1 MQAREIRTW
10 TDAELRKQLDDACRE
25 LFNLRQD
32 WYMGRLE
39 DNNRITAVRRDIA
52 RMRTILRERELAKW
66 IIEGGA
72 Q

>member
-10 TDAELRKQLDDACRE
+10 TDAELRKQLDEAYRE
-25 LFNLRQD
+25 LFNLRQN

-39 DNNRITAVRRDIA
+39 DNSRITAVKRDIA
-52 RMRTILRERELAKW
+52 RMRTILRERELAKLM
-66 IIEGGA
+66 IEGGA